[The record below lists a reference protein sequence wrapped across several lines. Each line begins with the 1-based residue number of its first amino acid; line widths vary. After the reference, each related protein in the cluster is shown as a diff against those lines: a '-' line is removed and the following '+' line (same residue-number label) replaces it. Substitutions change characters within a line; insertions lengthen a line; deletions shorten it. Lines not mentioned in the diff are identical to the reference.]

1 MQPNEEQVVPEG
13 QTLPHFPQ
21 LLSSKFLSMHVPL
34 QKRLPDPHAQ
44 VPSLQNCPSPEQEL
58 PHLPQLLP
66 SYFISTHFPSQSTSS
81 STHPHVPLTQERPA
95 GQTFPHEP
103 HADSSFFRSAQCV
116 PLHRVIPFGQDA
128 VWSADKLPIIPKL
141 NNVRTD
147 KIIQLTCIFFI
158 YTHRRRH
165 LYVYVPIELHP

>member
-1 MQPNEEQVVPEG
+1 MPEG
-13 QTLPHFPQ
+13 QTFPHLPQ
-21 LLSSKFLSMHVPL
+21 LLSSKFLSMQVPL

-44 VPSLQNCPSPEQEL
+44 VPSLQNWPSRNRNY
-58 PHLPQLLP
+58 HIYH
-66 SYFISTHFPSQSTSS
+66 SYCHRIFISTHFPSQSTSS
-81 STHPHVPLTQERPA
+81 STHPHVPLMQERPA

-103 HADSSFFRSAQCV
+103 QAASSFFRSAQCV

-128 VWSADKLPIIPKL
+128 VWSAAKLPIIPKL

-158 YTHRRRH
+158 YIHRRRH